1 MTLYRPLLLCCVI
14 LSLGQ
19 SASLAFSVGDKL
31 QANGTVN
38 VRQTAA
44 GTLLGTQSSG
54 TQGTVIGGPTVAT
67 LNGTQYTWYNMDW
80 PSAPDGWVADI
91 GLISAPPTVQTLSAA
106 SIAITSAQLRG
117 SITPNGSST
126 TAYFQ
131 YGTST
136 SYGNTTSSGNFGTT
150 SQTITFNI
158 SGLSANTT
166 YHYRIVAQNGTGT
179 TLGNDVTFTTSTQPV
194 PTVQTLA
201 ATLVSLNSATL
212 NGTVNPN
219 GAITSFYFDY
229 GTTTGYGS
237 RTSVGNTSISESIG
251 AAISGLSQ
259 NTLYHF
265 RFVASN
271 SGGTTLGSDA
281 TFTTRGQPVP
291 TVQTL
296 PASLV
301 TTTSA
306 TLNGSINPNGANTTA
321 YFQYGTT
328 ASYGSVTVLGNFGTN
343 SQTIGTS
350 VTGLAAGITYHFRIV
365 ASNSGGTN
373 MGSDATFTTTFLPT
387 GPVVQTLPATLQT
400 PSSAQLNAYLNPNGG
415 SATAHFEYGTSTS
428 YGNSTTSGNFGLTP
442 QNIGFN
448 VTGLAPNTSY
458 HYRIV
463 ASNPNGTSSGLDS
476 SFVTASSPAS
486 VPPTITAQ
494 PQGQTLQAGGT
505 ATFSVSLNGSTPISY
520 QWQRNGTALSG
531 KTAATLTLN
540 AVTTFDSDGYSV
552 LVSNPYG
559 SQLSATAWLSVYA
572 SPPPNPPP
580 ANPVVNPTT
589 KPPIQPV
596 LIPVSDTQLTVYNG
610 TSFVTNGSI
619 DRTKMT
625 IVFTHGWNSTPSD
638 WPSAM
643 ASNMIAGGV
652 VNANILAWDWSNVA
666 DTGYL
671 FLSRAFSATPS
682 QGQKLGQALAAT
694 LGSSYGKPIHFA
706 GHSLGT
712 LVNATAAN
720 YLHEQTGGAFDPA
733 KTHITLFDD
742 AEVASIENTIVVLR
756 GDQIPGLDGLQSQT
770 GVPSL
775 GWVSSIPRRS
785 GWIDNY
791 ISLVGGRHQEA
802 VNVFLD
808 QSLDIRGF

>member
-271 SGGTTLGSDA
+271 SGGTTLGNDV
-281 TFTTRGQPVP
+281 TFTTAPQPSP

-296 PASLV
+296 AATLVSLN
-301 TTTSA
+301 SA
-306 TLNGSINPNGANTTA
+306 TLNGTVNPNGAITSF
-321 YFQYGTT
+321 YFDYGTT
-328 ASYGSVTVLGNFGTN
+328 TGYGSR
-343 SQTIGTS
+343 TS
-350 VTGLAAGITYHFRIV
+350 VGNTSISESIGAAISGLSQNTLYHFRFV
-365 ASNSGGTN
+365 ASNSGGTTLGN
-373 MGSDATFTTTFLPT
+373 DVTFTTAPQPSPT
-387 GPVVQTLPATLQT
+387 VQT
-400 PSSAQLNAYLNPNGG
+400 
-415 SATAHFEYGTSTS
+415 
-428 YGNSTTSGNFGLTP
+428 
-442 QNIGFN
+442 
-448 VTGLAPNTSY
+448 
-458 HYRIV
+458 
-463 ASNPNGTSSGLDS
+463 
-476 SFVTASSPAS
+476 
-486 VPPTITAQ
+486 
-494 PQGQTLQAGGT
+494 
-505 ATFSVSLNGSTPISY
+505 
-520 QWQRNGTALSG
+520 
-531 KTAATLTLN
+531 
-540 AVTTFDSDGYSV
+540 
-552 LVSNPYG
+552 
-559 SQLSATAWLSVYA
+559 
-572 SPPPNPPP
+572 
-580 ANPVVNPTT
+580 
-589 KPPIQPV
+589 
-596 LIPVSDTQLTVYNG
+596 
-610 TSFVTNGSI
+610 
-619 DRTKMT
+619 
-625 IVFTHGWNSTPSD
+625 
-638 WPSAM
+638 
-643 ASNMIAGGV
+643 
-652 VNANILAWDWSNVA
+652 
-666 DTGYL
+666 
-671 FLSRAFSATPS
+671 
-682 QGQKLGQALAAT
+682 LAAT
-694 LGSSYGKPIHFA
+694 LVSLNSATLNGTVNPNGAITSFYFDYGTTTGYGSRTSVGNTSISESIGAAISGLSQNTLYHFRFVA
-706 GHSLGT
+706 SNSGGTTLGNDVTFTTAPQPSPTVQTLAAT
-712 LVNATAAN
+712 LVSLNSATLN
-720 YLHEQTGGAFDPA
+720 GTVNPNGAITSFYFDY
-733 KTHITLFDD
+733 
-742 AEVASIENTIVVLR
+742 
-756 GDQIPGLDGLQSQT
+756 G
-770 GVPSL
+770 
-775 GWVSSIPRRS
+775 
-785 GWIDNY
+785 
-791 ISLVGGRHQEA
+791 
-802 VNVFLD
+802 
-808 QSLDIRGF
+808 